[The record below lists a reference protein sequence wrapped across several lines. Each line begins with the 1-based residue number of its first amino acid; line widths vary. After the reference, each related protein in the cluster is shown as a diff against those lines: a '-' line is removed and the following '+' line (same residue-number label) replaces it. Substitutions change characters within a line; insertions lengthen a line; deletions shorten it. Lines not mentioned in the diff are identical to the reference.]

1 MVDQRQNGGRVMKL
15 SIQELN
21 QIYADQICLEF
32 SSQDQDKAWPSEKEY
47 SNDSARWN
55 AYLNELCLSKLI
67 HWLAENTEAE
77 VKVFPSDKVLSTFWE
92 FVNGTAINIGEKR
105 IVLIPSEA
113 NNTEEFCVPQEW
125 VDIPSWSAD
134 YYLAVQIH
142 PDDGWLRVWGYAT
155 HEQLKQLG
163 NYDRLDRTY
172 CLEGQDLI
180 ADLEVLWIVLEMGAD
195 EKAVVKPLPILSMK
209 EAEKIVQQLSRPSPS
224 SPRLKIN
231 FEQWGALLENDTWR
245 QQLYEQRRQQVLTP
259 ATISVTPVTT
269 KIPQRTMVN
278 LSNWW
283 QDVFESGWQA
293 VEELF
298 GAQEPNLALAFRY
311 RGIRGIEIEPDN
323 TEVDDLATIRKQIEL
338 LNSSTNEDKRKRTAK
353 KLAKNLES
361 LLKNDRNDRETK
373 SLVEEGVKALVKVIH
388 TTDNEETR
396 WAAAEGLLI
405 VDPKNPATG
414 KRRIKDLGMQLVGN
428 AVALMVSIL
437 EKPQGKVAVLVRLY
451 PMNDKA
457 YLPPQLQLTILDDRE
472 AIFLEA
478 KAREN
483 DNFIQLKFSGSS
495 GDNFGVKVALGNAS
509 ITEDFVI

>member
-1 MVDQRQNGGRVMKL
+1 MNF
-15 SIQELN
+15 SITELN
-21 QIYADQICLEF
+21 QIYSHQLCLEF
-32 SSQDQDKAWPSEKEY
+32 SSQEQDKTWPSEYEY

-55 AYLNELCLSKLI
+55 AYLNRLCLSKLI
-67 HWLAENTEAE
+67 HWLSENTEVE
-77 VKVFPSDKVLSTFWE
+77 VKVFPCEKALPSFWE

-105 IVLIPSEA
+105 IILIPSEA

-125 VDIPSWSAD
+125 VDIPSWAAD

-155 HEQLKQLG
+155 HQQLKKLG

-209 EAEKIVQQLSRPSPS
+209 EAEKLVQQLSRSSPS
-224 SPRLKIN
+224 SPRLKID
-231 FEQWGALLENDTWR
+231 FEHWGALLENDTWR

-259 ATISVTPVTT
+259 ATISVTPVTVT
-269 KIPQRTMVN
+269 ISQRPIIN

-298 GAQEPNLALAFRY
+298 GTQEANLALAFRG
-311 RGIRGIEIEPDN
+311 RGSRRIESDD
-323 TEVDDLATIRKQIEL
+323 TEVDDVETIRKQIEL
-338 LNSSTNEDKRKRTAK
+338 LTSSTNEDKRKRTAK

-361 LLKNDRNDRETK
+361 LLKSDKNNREAK
-373 SLVEEGVKALVKVIH
+373 SLIEEGIKALVKVVR
-388 TTDNEETR
+388 TADNEETR
-396 WAAAEGLLI
+396 WTAAEGLLA
-405 VDPKNPATG
+405 VDPKHPATG
-414 KRRIKDLGMQLVGN
+414 KRRIKDLGMQLAGH

-437 EKPQGKVAVLVRLY
+437 EKAEQKVAVLVRLY
-451 PMNDKA
+451 PMNEKT
-457 YLPPQLQLTILDDRE
+457 YLPHQLQLTVLDDKD
-472 AIFLEA
+472 ATFLET

-483 DNFIQLKFSGSS
+483 DNFIQLKFSGLS
-495 GDNFGVKVALGNAS
+495 GDRFGIQVSLGDAS

>member
-1 MVDQRQNGGRVMKL
+1 MNSNQNEGRVMKL

-21 QIYADQICLEF
+21 QIYINQICLEF
-32 SSQDQDKAWPSEKEY
+32 SSQDQDRAWPSEKEY

-55 AYLNELCLSKLI
+55 AYLNRLCLSNLSN
-67 HWLAENTEAE
+67 WLAENTEAE
-77 VKVFPSDKVLSTFWE
+77 VKIFPSDKVLPTFWE

-105 IVLIPSEA
+105 VVLIPSEA

-134 YYLAVQIH
+134 YYLAVQFH
-142 PDDGWLRVWGYAT
+142 LDDGWLRVWGYAT
-155 HEQLKQLG
+155 HQQLKQPG
-163 NYDRLDRTY
+163 NFDRLDRTY
-172 CLEGQDLI
+172 CLEGKELI
-180 ADLEVLWIVLEMGAD
+180 TDLEVLWIVLEMGAD
-195 EKAVVKPLPILSMK
+195 EKAVVKPLPIFSMK
-209 EAEKIVQQLSRPSPS
+209 EAEKIIQQLSRPSPS
-224 SPRLKIN
+224 SPRLKID

-259 ATISVTPVTT
+259 AAMSVTPVTVT
-269 KIPQRTMVN
+269 TSQRPIVN

-283 QDVFESGWQA
+283 QDVFELGWQA
-293 VEELF
+293 VEEVL
-298 GAQEPNLALAFRY
+298 GTQEPNFALGFRY
-311 RGIRGIEIEPDN
+311 RGIEIEPDN
-323 TEVDDLATIRKQIEL
+323 TEVDNLAIIKKQIEF
-338 LNSSTNEDKRKRTAK
+338 LNSSTNEDKRKKTAK
-353 KLAKNLES
+353 KLAKNLEF
-361 LLKNDRNDRETK
+361 LLKNDQEAK
-373 SLVEEGVKALVKVIH
+373 SLVEEGIKALVRVIN

-396 WAAAEGLLI
+396 WVAAEGLLI

-428 AVALMVSIL
+428 AVAVMVSIL
-437 EKPQGKVAVLVRLY
+437 EKPEGKVAVLVRLY
-451 PMNDKA
+451 SMNDKV

-472 AIFLEA
+472 ATFLEA

-495 GDNFGVKVALGNAS
+495 GDNFGVKVTLGNAS

>member
-1 MVDQRQNGGRVMKL
+1 MKL

-32 SSQDQDKAWPSEKEY
+32 SSQDQDKAWPSENEY

-55 AYLNELCLSKLI
+55 AYLNRLCLSKLI
-67 HWLAENTEAE
+67 NWLAENTEAE
-77 VKVFPSDKVLSTFWE
+77 VKVFPSDKVLPTFWE
-92 FVNGTAINIGEKR
+92 FVNGTAINIGKKR
-105 IVLIPSEA
+105 IVLIPCEA

-125 VDIPSWSAD
+125 VDIPTWAAD

-195 EKAVVKPLPILSMK
+195 EKAVGKPLPILSMK
-209 EAEKIVQQLSRPSPS
+209 EAEKLVQQLSRPSPS
-224 SPRLKIN
+224 SPRLKID
-231 FEQWGALLENDTWR
+231 FEQWAALLENDTWR

-259 ATISVTPVTT
+259 AVISVTPITAT
-269 KIPQRTMVN
+269 RSQRTMVN

-283 QDVFESGWQA
+283 QDLFESGWQA

-298 GAQEPNLALAFRY
+298 GTQETNLALAFRG
-311 RGIRGIEIEPDN
+311 RGSRRVELDD
-323 TEVDDLATIRKQIEL
+323 TELDDAVTIKRQIEL
-338 LNSSTNEDKRKRTAK
+338 LSSSTNEDKRKKTAK

-361 LLKNDRNDRETK
+361 LLKNDCNDREVK
-373 SLVEEGVKALVKVIH
+373 SLVEEGVKALVRVIR

-396 WAAAEGLLI
+396 WTAAEELLI
-405 VDPKNPATG
+405 IDPKNPATG

-472 AIFLEA
+472 ATFLEA

-483 DNFIQLKFSGSS
+483 DNFIQLKFSGLS
-495 GDNFGVKVALGNAS
+495 GDRFGVKVSLGDAS